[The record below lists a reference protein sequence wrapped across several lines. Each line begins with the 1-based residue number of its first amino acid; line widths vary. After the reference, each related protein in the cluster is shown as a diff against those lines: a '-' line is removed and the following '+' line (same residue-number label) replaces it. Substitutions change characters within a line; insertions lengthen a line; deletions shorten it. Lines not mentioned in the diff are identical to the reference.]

1 MSIMNI
7 ENVRFFDDK
16 KYMWDNIIYETKD
29 EAQNMKN
36 KYENDKFEVQLVKQE
51 NDFLLYTRRVVTE
64 V

>member
-51 NDFLLYTRRVVTE
+51 NDHLL
-64 V
+64 